1 MLLSTYTFL
10 RKAKVCM
17 HTLVIRSPTG
27 YTLSIDDIMMVKIL
41 RVIYG
46 SQKDQT
52 SHFTHRINFI
62 LLLYKN
68 ILKITFLCT
77 KVHFFLLF

>member
-52 SHFTHRINFI
+52 SHFIHMIKFI
-62 LLLYKN
+62 LFTIPGTK
-68 ILKITFLCT
+68 ILKNSLP
-77 KVHFFLLF
+77 